1 MPVCGIVVA
10 VGCESPEA
18 LVANAVPGILHR
30 GDITDPIISPAPGA
44 AMCTRRLRIVDPAN
58 GVQPQ
63 SSFDGGLVVAF
74 NGEIYN
80 YVALREELEGL
91 GVPFRTSSDTEVLAN
106 ALRVW
111 GAGALKRL
119 NGMYAFVALEIDT
132 GEFIAARDPF
142 GVKPLYLINV
152 GGGYLFCSEIHP
164 LLDAAPTGDVLLL
177 PPGHLLM
184 KGVFAPFQSA
194 IAAASDPIETNPSPE
209 ALDRLLAKAVEIR
222 VPKDLPCATLFS
234 GGIDSTLVAHYAR
247 RIQPNAPGY
256 FLGGE
261 GAPDLP
267 YALQYA
273 DQTGYDLRVVPFDL
287 GEDRGLG
294 LMKQLI
300 RAVESFEPEVVRSSV
315 CSYLISRRVHED
327 GYRVALCGEGADELF
342 AGYIPLELAFASS
355 DELGRSVQEQTL
367 SGMHRS
373 SLQRIDRCGMRFQT
387 EVREPFLDPS
397 VVNYTKSLSA
407 SDFVDP
413 SGGRPMGKTPL
424 RQLYDLYPGQ
434 LPTAIRDRTKVPF
447 NEGAGFDESQTRSPW
462 RTLAE
467 DHISDR
473 DFADGVKE
481 FARFEIA
488 TKEELLYISTLESSL
503 NIWRVPHLQG
513 RSRLSVPREFAL
525 SDGLKE
531 FIV

>member
-1 MPVCGIVVA
+1 MCGIVVA

-18 LVANAVPGILHR
+18 LVAGAAPGILHR

-111 GAGALKRL
+111 GAGALKRF
-119 NGMYAFVALEIDT
+119 NGMYAFVALEIGT

-152 GGGYLFCSEIHP
+152 GGGYLFCSEIRP

-184 KGVFAPFQSA
+184 KRVFAPFQSA
-194 IAAASDPIETNPSPE
+194 IAAASDPMETHPSPE
-209 ALDRLLAKAVEIR
+209 ALDRLLTNAVEIR

-247 RIQPNAPGY
+247 RVQPDAPGY

-267 YALQYA
+267 FATQYA
-273 DQTGYDLRVVPFDL
+273 DQTGYDLRLVPLDL
-287 GEDRGLG
+287 GRDRGLG
-294 LMKQLI
+294 LMGEVI
-300 RAVESFEPEVVRSSV
+300 SAVESFEPEVVRSSV

-342 AGYIPLELAFASS
+342 AGYIPLELAFSS
-355 DELGRSVQEQTL
+355 SEELGRSVQDQCLT
-367 SGMHRS
+367 GMHRS
-373 SLQRIDRCGMRFQT
+373 NLQRVDRCAMQFQT

-397 VVNYTKSLSA
+397 IVNYARSLSA
-407 SDFVDP
+407 SALVDKTSSHP
-413 SGGRPMGKTPL
+413 KGKTPL
-424 RQLYDLYPGQ
+424 RQLYDLYPDE
-434 LPTAIRDRTKVPF
+434 LPTAIRDRIKVPL

-462 RTLAE
+462 KRLAE
-467 DHISDR
+467 DQIGDR
-473 DFADGVKE
+473 DLADGVKE
-481 FARFEIA
+481 FAPFEIA
-488 TKEELLYISTLESSL
+488 TKEELLYITTLKRSL
-503 NIWRVPHLQG
+503 DIWRVPHLQG
-513 RSRLSVPREFAL
+513 RSRLCVPREFAL